1 MIKMFL
7 KRFKKP
13 KSTEVVFKSY
23 VYPAP
28 EPYDPFTERKHVSS
42 LDSSSSK
49 PELSKDCLEKSDNEE
64 KTSSLSEDNSTQDGE
79 IPLSPELVKGINA
92 IIEENYE
99 YVWRWDA
106 SRQIADLYEDFR
118 YFHNRYCHHS
128 LKSLTKE
135 RITLLDDVY
144 YAMQALKDKHISYK
158 EYKSLKNLLNE
169 LYKSSALR
177 YYTQGIDED
186 SIRPF
191 TGQDRVETLEEMLM
205 KKWGK
210 PLAKR

>member
-13 KSTEVVFKSY
+13 KSTEVVFKGY

-28 EPYDPFTERKHVSS
+28 QPYDPFTERKHVSS
-42 LDSSSSK
+42 LDASTSK

-64 KTSSLSEDNSTQDGE
+64 KISSPSEDNSIQDGE
-79 IPLSPELVKGINA
+79 IPLSPELVKGINK

-99 YVWRWDA
+99 CVWRFDA
-106 SRQIADLYEDFR
+106 SREIEDLCEDFR
-118 YFHNRYCHHS
+118 YFHNRYFHHS

-135 RITLLDDVY
+135 RVAFLNEVY
-144 YAMQALKDKHISYK
+144 YAIQALKDKRISYK

-177 YYTQGIDED
+177 YYTPDIDD
-186 SIRPF
+186 YSIRPF
-191 TGQDRVETLEEMLM
+191 TRQDRVETREEMLM
-205 KKWGK
+205 GQWGK